1 MPDAK
6 QRRPETTRDDAA
18 RAVCGPA
25 PPADVAGRAD
35 AVTDALRV
43 VADGRA
49 AARRRANQAALAAAV
64 RDLRSHGRMDHVR

>member
-6 QRRPETTRDDAA
+6 QRRPESTRDGAA
-18 RAVCGPA
+18 RAVRAARPA
-25 PPADVAGRAD
+25 EAAGRGD

-43 VADGRA
+43 ATDGRA